1 MQSSFSLNSNAFARD
16 ELNAI
21 LNAAHNAILA
31 VDKNGYVT
39 ILNVAAERIIGVSY
53 KDAVGK
59 HIRKIIPQTEMP
71 EILKTGESRSGQK
84 MRINDKTLITNR
96 TPIFKNGEIVGAVA
110 VFQDVSEL
118 ENITVELQSYKR
130 LNNELEAIIDSSYD
144 GFYVTDGKGYTI
156 RVNSAY
162 ERITGVRRE
171 EVIGKHMRD
180 LEKLGFYS
188 QSVTLL
194 VLEQKRTIT
203 IMQRIKNKKDVL
215 VTGNPVFDEN
225 GKIILVLTNVR
236 DITELNQLRDELEK
250 TKQLSEKYYNEL
262 SELRIQY
269 NKPKDV
275 IAQSS
280 AMKQTLSLAL
290 RVAKVD
296 TTVLITGESGVGK
309 EIIARIIHNNS
320 ARMKGPFI
328 TINCGAIPENL
339 LESELFGYEPGAFSG
354 ANRNGKPGLFEVAEG
369 GTLQLDEI
377 GDLPLHLQVKILR
390 ALQEKEIYHVGGV
403 KPINI
408 NVRIIASTNKDLKA
422 MVEQGSFRD
431 DLYYRLNVVPIY
443 IPPLRNRGDDIIPLI
458 YHFLGKF
465 NKKYGYNKIL
475 HSETV
480 KHLLRYDWPG
490 NVRELENTI
499 ERLVVVS
506 EKDVISPET
515 LPSSIHENL
524 SSDRSV
530 ITIDTIMPLKK
541 AVDKLENKLIE
552 LAFQKYKNINDV
564 AEALQVHRTTILR
577 KRRKNK
583 RL

>member
-320 ARMKGPFI
+320 ARRKGPFI

-408 NVRIIASTNKDLKA
+408 NARIIASTNKDLKA

-564 AEALQVHRTTILR
+564 AEALQVHRTTLLR

-583 RL
+583 R